1 MSGCTCWGDWLHV
14 LGSLLHV
21 LLCLP
26 ARAGVSA
33 ARAGVSG
40 CTYWGIWGVWLH
52 VLGCLVESCPKVK
65 FRSNTLMEVVD
76 LVLEWRYSVDRF
88 YTALF
93 SALLSRLTAL
103 ACLLHE

>member
-1 MSGCTCWGDWLHV
+1 MLGCLAARTGVSGASGYTCWGV
-14 LGSLLHV
+14 
-21 LLCLP
+21 
-26 ARAGVSA
+26 
-33 ARAGVSG
+33 
-40 CTYWGIWGVWLH
+40 WGVWLH